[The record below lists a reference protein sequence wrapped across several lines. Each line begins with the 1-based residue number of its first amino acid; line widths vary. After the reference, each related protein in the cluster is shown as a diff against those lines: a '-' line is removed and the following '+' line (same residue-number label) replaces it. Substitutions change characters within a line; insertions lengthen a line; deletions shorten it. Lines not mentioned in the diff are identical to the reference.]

1 MDWLEEVRRKHYEVE
16 LLLKS
21 EEGARLQALL
31 GRMSPSGGYR
41 VARALKRSVNERIH
55 RLAVIAEIK
64 RRTPTGAPHPTELAR
79 IDDMALAA
87 LQLADAGAD
96 VLMVA
101 TDGPCYG
108 GSLLELER
116 TCEALRARD
125 GAPPVVAKDLYIHP
139 VQVAQAVD
147 RGADGVLL
155 MATLLGASLGELLD
169 ACTCLGCEALVE
181 VHTPNE
187 LEAALVLGAT
197 NIVATSWDRVE
208 NRLYDDQAKG
218 LRHLIPDLIVA
229 IAAGGISS
237 MEEAAQ
243 LGDLGYDAVVLGR
256 GLAAAPDV
264 GRFIGGVRE
273 REGMPQLLTGAG
285 MRAAELK
292 SLDP

>member
-1 MDWLEEVRRKHYEVE
+1 
-16 LLLKS
+16 
-21 EEGARLQALL
+21 
-31 GRMSPSGGYR
+31 
-41 VARALKRSVNERIH
+41 
-55 RLAVIAEIK
+55 
-64 RRTPTGAPHPTELAR
+64 
-79 IDDMALAA
+79 
-87 LQLADAGAD
+87 
-96 VLMVA
+96 
-101 TDGPCYG
+101 
-108 GSLLELER
+108 
-116 TCEALRARD
+116 
-125 GAPPVVAKDLYIHP
+125 
-139 VQVAQAVD
+139 
-147 RGADGVLL
+147 
-155 MATLLGASLGELLD
+155 
-169 ACTCLGCEALVE
+169 VE

-229 IAAGGISS
+229 IAAGEPCRAVPCLTRGAWRGMCSRWQALSKHTPSLFAGGICS

-285 MRAAELK
+285 VRAAELK